1 MAVTDSRLCDGMST
15 PEIIENFNR
24 VLALLDEQA
33 EAISEQAEAISGQA
47 EAISGLDERV
57 TALENPEDP
66 EDPDSGEGDEEGGGG
81 A

>member
-24 VLALLDEQA
+24 VLALLD
-33 EAISEQAEAISGQA
+33 EQAEAISGQA